1 MISKIS
7 ASLLCLTLF
16 TFTSCQRV
24 SNNVQRGKH
33 GGHLIISKSA
43 GPKSFNRL
51 LAFDDQTATIT
62 NCDHKLFDG
71 RTRQDQ
77 SANTVRRI

>member
-7 ASLLCLTLF
+7 ASLLCLILF
-16 TFTSCQRV
+16 IVISCQRGNT
-24 SNNVQRGKH
+24 SVQRGKQ
-33 GGHLIISKSA
+33 GGHIIVSKSA